1 MSAASQP
8 HPTTHKLHK
17 LLAQAGL
24 GSRRSVER
32 LIRSGQVTVNGRI
45 AAVGTRVSVNDAVRV
60 NKRVI
65 ELRFLPELA
74 RVIIYNK
81 PEGEIVTRS
90 DPQGRPSVFDR
101 LPAIRFGRWIS
112 IGRLDYNTLGLLMF
126 TNSGEL
132 ANHMMHPKFEVER
145 EYAVRIR
152 GELSPGQMQQ
162 LRRGV
167 ELEDGQAKFER
178 LEFTGGKGANRWYR
192 VVVKEGRKRLVR
204 RVFEALGFTVS
215 RLIRL
220 RFGEIRLPPRLK
232 RGQLLELS
240 QKEIAAI
247 LKSLA

>member
-17 LLAQAGL
+17 LLAQSGL

-32 LIRSGQVTVNGRI
+32 LIQSGQVTVNGRV
-45 AAVGTRVSVNDAVRV
+45 AAIGTRVSANDAVRV
-60 NKRVI
+60 DERIIK
-65 ELRFLPELA
+65 LRFFPELA

-81 PEGEIVTRS
+81 PEGEIVSRS
-90 DPQGRPSVFDR
+90 DPQGRPSVFDH
-101 LPAIRFGRWIS
+101 LPAIRSARWIS
-112 IGRLDYNTLGLLMF
+112 IGRLDYNTSGLLMF

-167 ELEDGQAKFER
+167 ELEDGQAKCER
-178 LEFTGGKGANRWYR
+178 LEFAGGKGVNRWYR

-204 RVFEALGFTVS
+204 RVFETLGFTVS
-215 RLIRL
+215 RLIRV
-220 RFGEIRLPPRLK
+220 RFGAIRLPPRLK

-240 QKEIAAI
+240 QKEITAI
-247 LKSLA
+247 VKSLA